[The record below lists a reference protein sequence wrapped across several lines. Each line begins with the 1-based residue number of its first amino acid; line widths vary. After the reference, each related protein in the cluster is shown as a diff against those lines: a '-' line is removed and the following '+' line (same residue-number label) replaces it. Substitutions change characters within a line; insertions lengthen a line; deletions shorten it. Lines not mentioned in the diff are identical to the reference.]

1 MIYFDDLCKKN
12 GILYAATAEVDLG
25 SSANI
30 IIIEVMKGKGGL
42 IK

>member
-1 MIYFDDLCKKN
+1 MSYFDDLCKKN
-12 GILYAATAEVDLG
+12 GMLYVATAEVDLG

-30 IIIEVMKGKGGL
+30 IIEVMKGESGL